1 MATLVRNKPNFSVPG
16 KAIDGQRTD
25 PAYPSGIKVK
35 QATDYRPADE
45 QVIEDSEKATK
56 QSQFEKA
63 VTRSIVKELST
74 TF

>member
-45 QVIEDSEKATK
+45 QVIEDSEKA
-56 QSQFEKA
+56 QNKA
-63 VTRSIVKELST
+63 NLKKPLLEHC
-74 TF
+74 